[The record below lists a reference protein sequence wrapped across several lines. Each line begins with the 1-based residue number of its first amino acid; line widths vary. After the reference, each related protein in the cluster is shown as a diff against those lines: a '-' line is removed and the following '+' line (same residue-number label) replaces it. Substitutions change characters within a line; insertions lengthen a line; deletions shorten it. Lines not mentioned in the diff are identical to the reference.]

1 MERVELD
8 WSLHKAIFEMFP
20 GPASTATTL
29 CFFFFFF
36 NFIFKLYIIVLV
48 LPNLCVIALV
58 SSNAS
63 VLISCAYHLQPPT
76 PVSHL

>member
-36 NFIFKLYIIVLV
+36 NFIFKLYKILLV
-48 LPNLCVIALV
+48 LPNIEMNLPQVYMCSLK
-58 SSNAS
+58 
-63 VLISCAYHLQPPT
+63 
-76 PVSHL
+76 PV